1 MEYRSFDPYRQELL
15 AVYPAVDA
23 TDFSRLIAGNH
34 QWSKIDIQARCSA
47 FNKLAQVLLEN
58 QKEISALITAEM
70 GKPFHES
77 MAEVSKCISAIQYM
91 VDYAPAVLKPKAI
104 NSEALS
110 SYLIPEPFGILL
122 AILPWNF
129 PFWQLIRFAMPAML
143 AGNTVIFKP
152 APNVP
157 QCAMMMDELVLKAG
171 FPIGSLHSQFFSD
184 NGVADLIRHPLIKG
198 VSFTGSN
205 HTGSLIGSL
214 AGRAIK
220 KTVMELG
227 GNDPMIIFADAD
239 LDMAL
244 QSAVQSRCINGG
256 QACNGAKRFLIEQSI
271 YHQFS
276 NDLINVVTALRC
288 GDPMDPSTQIGPI
301 PRFDLLEKLKSQ
313 VMRAV
318 DAGAKQFVNQ
328 HANEGHNWFFPP
340 TVLTDVLPGNPAFE
354 EELFGPVWSLTPFK
368 DKHEAIQLANA
379 TAFGLGASIWS
390 SNEETI
396 TCIVPEI
403 EAGNIFINDFVRSDA
418 RFPFGGVKQS
428 GFGKELGEAG
438 LMEFVNWK
446 TVYRSS

>member
-1 MEYRSFDPYRQELL
+1 MR
-15 AVYPAVDA
+15 
-23 TDFSRLIAGNH
+23 
-34 QWSKIDIQARCSA
+34 
-47 FNKLAQVLLEN
+47 
-58 QKEISALITAEM
+58 
-70 GKPFHES
+70 
-77 MAEVSKCISAIQYM
+77 
-91 VDYAPAVLKPKAI
+91 
-104 NSEALS
+104 
-110 SYLIPEPFGILL
+110 
-122 AILPWNF
+122 
-129 PFWQLIRFAMPAML
+129 
-143 AGNTVIFKP
+143 
-152 APNVP
+152 
-157 QCAMMMDELVLKAG
+157 
-171 FPIGSLHSQFFSD
+171 
-184 NGVADLIRHPLIKG
+184 
-198 VSFTGSN
+198 
-205 HTGSLIGSL
+205 
-214 AGRAIK
+214 
-220 KTVMELG
+220 
-227 GNDPMIIFADAD
+227 
-239 LDMAL
+239 
-244 QSAVQSRCINGG
+244 G

-271 YHQFS
+271 YQQFS
-276 NDLINVVTALRC
+276 NDLINAVTALRC

-313 VMRAV
+313 VMRAI